1 MTRPLRAKVVA
12 WIVSTFTGGD
22 PKTIIQA
29 LLSEKRTGQLTIH
42 ISQGG
47 IGTIE
52 WKERGSSLTASKE
65 GVEVVVPPADKKM
78 LDTEAAVPLLST
90 S

>member
-1 MTRPLRAKVVA
+1 MTRPLHAKVVT

-52 WKERGSSLTASKE
+52 WKERGSSLVASAD
-65 GVEVVVPPADKKM
+65 GVEKKL
-78 LDTEAAVPLLST
+78 LDTGAEVPVPSAT
-90 S
+90 